1 LLLGRTVW
9 TLGLLSAMLSALMS
23 VGPRA
28 YAYDHTVVYSH
39 SLVAGGATLQVDF
52 AQGAV
57 DLPRTTVIER
67 IQTAAQAV
75 ALYYGRFPVSRVRIL
90 IVPVAG
96 KSGVLQGTTWGDVDG
111 FPAYLRI
118 RLGEL
123 TTPEQLAHDWIIT
136 HELVH
141 TAMVSLPDNQQWM
154 EEGPATY
161 IEPIARVQAGELT
174 AESIWADMVHG
185 MPKGEPGLTDRGLDR
200 TPTWGRT
207 YWGGALFC
215 LMADIAIR
223 RQTGNR
229 KGLQD
234 ALRAIVAAG
243 GTIDK
248 EWALPRVLSTGD
260 QDTGT
265 NVLEQMYSQW
275 REAPVQVDL
284 PQLWKDLGIRV
295 EANAITFD
303 KDAPLAAVRAAI
315 TDPPKSKDRHER
327 FSSEK

>member
-1 LLLGRTVW
+1 
-9 TLGLLSAMLSALMS
+9 MLSALMC

-28 YAYDHTVVYSH
+28 CAYDHTVVYSH
-39 SLVAGGATLQVDF
+39 SLVVGGATLQVDF

-57 DLPRTTVIER
+57 DLPRATVIER

-90 IVPVAG
+90 IVPIAG

-123 TTPEQLAHDWIIT
+123 TTPEELAQDWIIT

-154 EEGPATY
+154 EEGLATY

-248 EWALPRVLSTGD
+248 EWALPRVLWTGD

-275 REAPVQVDL
+275 REAPVHVDL
-284 PQLWKDLGIRV
+284 PQLWKDLGIRA
-295 EANAITFD
+295 EANTITFD

-315 TDPPKSKDRHER
+315 TDLPKSKDRHER
-327 FSSEK
+327 LSSEK

>member
-1 LLLGRTVW
+1 
-9 TLGLLSAMLSALMS
+9 MLSALMC

-52 AQGAV
+52 APGAV
-57 DLPRTTVIER
+57 ELPRTTVIER

-123 TTPEQLAHDWIIT
+123 TTPEELAHDWIIT

-154 EEGPATY
+154 EEGLATY

-284 PQLWKDLGIRV
+284 PQLWKDLGIRA
-295 EANAITFD
+295 EANTVTLD

-315 TDPPKSKDRHER
+315 TDPPKSKDAMSGLAPKNDRRSAKHFVTYR
-327 FSSEK
+327 R